1 MHDMNL
7 DAEVAIIGAGPI
19 GIELAIALK
28 KYGMSYIQF
37 DKGQV
42 GQMIYNFPPQTRFFS
57 SSERLEIG
65 GMPIQTTDQ
74 QKCTR
79 EEYLAYLRSCV
90 MQQNLQIHTFEEVI
104 DVRKNQA
111 SGKFE
116 IETLFAGKKRFYMS
130 SYIVFSTG
138 GTAKSR
144 MLEIPGENLPH
155 VSTKMQDPHLYFQK
169 EISIIGSRNS
179 AVEWSLRCFHAGAKV
194 TLICRREAFDVE
206 HVKYWLLP
214 ELNGLVKEGHIHCMF
229 NSQVIEIHPDK
240 IKVSNPQKFV
250 SEIPADFVIKAI
262 GFFSDPFLL
271 QKCDVKIGEHA
282 VPFFNIETMETN
294 IENAFVI
301 GTATGGTQIKFKIFI
316 ENCHEHIRKVVET
329 IGKRLKM
336 DVKIEQKEPSPTPPE
351 Q

>member
-1 MHDMNL
+1 M
-7 DAEVAIIGAGPI
+7 DADVAIIGAGPI

-42 GQMIYNFPPQTRFFS
+42 GQIIYNFPPETRFFS
-57 SSERLEIG
+57 SSERLEIA

-79 EEYLAYLRSCV
+79 EEYLAYLRACIL
-90 MQQNLQIHTFEEVI
+90 QHHLQIHTFEEVV
-104 DVRKNQA
+104 DVRKNQV

-116 IETLFAGKKRFYMS
+116 IETLFAGKKRFYNC

-138 GTAKSR
+138 GMAKPR

-155 VSTKMQDPHLYFQK
+155 VSTKMEDPHLYFQK
-169 EISIIGSRNS
+169 NIAIIGSRNS
-179 AVEWSLRCFHAGAKV
+179 AVEWSLRCFHAGVNV

-214 ELNGLVKEGHIHCMF
+214 ELKGLVKAGNIHCLF
-229 NSQVIEIHPDK
+229 NAQVIEIHPDK
-240 IKVSNPQKFV
+240 IKVSNQQGGI
-250 SEIPADFVIKAI
+250 SEILADFVIKAI
-262 GFFSDPFLL
+262 GFLSDPSLL
-271 QKCDVKIGEHA
+271 QKSGVKIGEHA
-282 VPFFNIETMETN
+282 VPYFNSETMETN

-316 ENCHEHIRKVVET
+316 ENCHEHVRKVVET
-329 IGKRLKM
+329 IGNRLKI
-336 DVKIEQKEPSPTPPE
+336 DVQIEQKEPSPTPPE